1 MVSLYANQ
9 PPKIHHEIR
18 NKTHSKLYLATNETN
33 WESPRLEETLRDS
46 TKVVIEATS
55 KPNFNEIKRWRW
67 RKSNDERQG
76 TMEGERQYNDGANQ
90 HTRGRRK
97 VTMQ

>member
-1 MVSLYANQ
+1 M
-9 PPKIHHEIR
+9 
-18 NKTHSKLYLATNETN
+18 
-33 WESPRLEETLRDS
+33 EETLRDS

-76 TMEGERQYNDGANQ
+76 AQRREIGVRARERAPYEREKKCSGTMEGERQYNDGENQ